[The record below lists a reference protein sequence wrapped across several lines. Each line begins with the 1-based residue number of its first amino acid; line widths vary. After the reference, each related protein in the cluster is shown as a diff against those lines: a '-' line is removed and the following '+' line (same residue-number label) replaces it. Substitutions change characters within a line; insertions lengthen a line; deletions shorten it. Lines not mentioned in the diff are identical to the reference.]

1 MTTKTTA
8 TMTTDNYFYG
18 LPVELQ
24 RLIYDYDPTYRN
36 KYEEVNMDITMW
48 SHLITERK
56 IMAISDHPITK
67 RQRKKIIK
75 TFAEY
80 APKDLP
86 KDKLLTKWDYYQE
99 NWWIEYVSD
108 DRIFAVSLDNWP
120 FPNVVN
126 LVNECEIIPDEDIYI
141 LEKKEVIEMIN
152 ERIREEDEM
161 YGIPDGME
169 AWEGGD
175 RIQAL
180 HYYILEN

>member
-1 MTTKTTA
+1 MTTKTTT
-8 TMTTDNYFYG
+8 TMTTNNYFYG

-24 RLIYDYDPTYRN
+24 RLIYDYDPTYRD
-36 KYEEVNMDITMW
+36 KYEEVNIDITMW
-48 SHLITERK
+48 SNLMTERK
-56 IMAISDHPITK
+56 FMVISDQPITK
-67 RQRKKIIK
+67 RKRNKIIK
-75 TFAEY
+75 AFTKH

-86 KDKLLTKWDYYQE
+86 KDKQLTEWNYYQE

-120 FPNVVN
+120 FPNVMN
-126 LVNECEIIPDEDIYI
+126 LVNEYCLPDEDIYI
-141 LEKKEVIEMIN
+141 LEKRDVMEMID

-169 AWEGGD
+169 AWEGGE

-180 HYYILEN
+180 HYYITP